1 MDNKAML
8 DNCVNIVNKSIADAL
23 NHKSKLD
30 EKALNIYGFSTPEIR
45 HLMNNLCSVAD
56 NYLEIGTYCGSTF
69 CSSIYKN
76 NHLKAIA
83 IDNFSE
89 MQDRGDIRGTLNKNI
104 AACTGENKNVRFF
117 DQDSFKFDLKNIEE
131 KIDVYFYDGDH
142 SFDAQRDALTYYV
155 SAMNDVFIYLVDD
168 WNDEPKVVRGTYA
181 GIGLKENKLRLHK
194 EWIFKTPG
202 NCFPVWWNGFYV
214 AVLEKL

>member
-1 MDNKAML
+1 MIDIKDL
-8 DNCVNIVNKSIADAL
+8 TI
-23 NHKSKLD
+23 
-30 EKALNIYGFSTPEIR
+30 EKAGEMMRNGELTSV
-45 HLMNNLCSVAD
+45 NLVS
-56 NYLEIGTYCGSTF
+56 
-69 CSSIYKN
+69 
-76 NHLKAIA
+76 
-83 IDNFSE
+83 
-89 MQDRGDIRGTLNKNI
+89 
-104 AACTGENKNVRFF
+104 AC
-117 DQDSFKFDLKNIEE
+117 LKNIEE